1 MQLIFYIWRPN
12 PRAYAQV
19 GGGGGIYMAGAFI

>member
-1 MQLIFYIWRPN
+1 MQLIFYIWRPH

-19 GGGGGIYMAGAFI
+19 GGWGIYMAGAFI